1 MEYVIDHTIGD
12 NFEEGKTHRV
22 VVSIWGI
29 DPCQVERVK
38 KFVDMLKND
47 CTLCECC
54 IYKEMVK

>member
-1 MEYVIDHTIGD
+1 MEYVIDHIIGD
-12 NFEEGKTHRV
+12 IFEEGKTHRV

-47 CTLCECC
+47 CTPCECC
-54 IYKEMVK
+54 IYKEMVE

>member
-38 KFVDMLKND
+38 EFVDMLKND
-47 CTLCECC
+47 CTLCDCC
-54 IYKEMVK
+54 MYRR

>member
-38 KFVDMLKND
+38 EV
-47 CTLCECC
+47 CG
-54 IYKEMVK
+54 YVKE

>member
-47 CTLCECC
+47 CTPSECC